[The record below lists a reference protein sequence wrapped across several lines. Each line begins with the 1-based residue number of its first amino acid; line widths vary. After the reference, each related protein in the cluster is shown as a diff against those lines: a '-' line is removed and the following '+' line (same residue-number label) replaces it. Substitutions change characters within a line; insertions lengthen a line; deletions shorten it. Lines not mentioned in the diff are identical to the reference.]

1 MKFLGKNNIKIRSSF
16 REEKQRKGEKLE
28 TEVGREERERRKLK
42 KKGTG
47 DSDDCPAKCKP
58 PRGLKIKKLKN
69 NLNL

>member
-28 TEVGREERERRKLK
+28 TEEGREERERRKLK

-47 DSDDCPAKCKP
+47 DSDDCPEKCKRP
-58 PRGLKIKKLKN
+58 KV
-69 NLNL
+69 